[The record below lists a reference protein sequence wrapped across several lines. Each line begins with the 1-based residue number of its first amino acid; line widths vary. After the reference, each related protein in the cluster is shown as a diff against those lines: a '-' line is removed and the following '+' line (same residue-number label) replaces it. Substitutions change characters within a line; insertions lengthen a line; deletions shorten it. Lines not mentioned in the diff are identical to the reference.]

1 MSRSARRTAAINLRA
16 RETQRDL
23 IDAAARAL
31 GKNRSDFILETAC
44 REAEKVLLDQRLF
57 QLDPEAFDEFTRAL
71 ETPPDDNE
79 GLRALLSRKAPW
91 D

>member
-71 ETPPDDNE
+71 EASPDDNE